1 MKSIYT
7 HHNKNILQLRFPLL
21 SQIYIAD
28 LNFNQ
33 CKFSNDCGC
42 VGGGGDVRDDGGV
55 HECVDG

>member
-1 MKSIYT
+1 MS
-7 HHNKNILQLRFPLL
+7 ILQLRFPLL